1 MRGNFT
7 PRFENKLSGGEEMK
21 NLKKIISLFLCA
33 LLIFNMISIGDFN
46 IFAENL
52 NSAYKTNPKVI
63 SIGTSQDKVQVVEES
78 DGKIVNPLYQDV
90 NIKTYSPKSSFKLY
104 SNKVFSTKKEAA
116 NYLKEEM
123 VKRSGTIEFT
133 IKQKN
138 YSTLYTDL
146 FAMAVEDDENADS
159 SEGDYLFR
167 HWSSYYVDWNDS
179 KSNETKFTFE
189 MEYLS
194 TYKQEQR
201 VDYEVEKVLDELN
214 VYNEDEYTKTK
225 AVHDFITENIVYDY
239 ALKKFSAYD
248 GIVSKN
254 VVCNGYATLTYKMM
268 KDLGVKVRCITGY
281 AGKDYHAWNIG
292 KIGTKWYNIDNT
304 WDAANGDNNYVY
316 YTYFLRNNVDFPNH
330 ERDEQFTTYEFNAS
344 YPMSKTSY
352 IKVDYNNEKFSLN
365 KLQKIIGVGKS
376 FELEGIQ
383 LSYGDEIQSFSSSN
397 ENVVKVDSKGK
408 VTGVNLGYATI
419 TAKTK
424 KGESATCN
432 VKVRYDLSSCK
443 VTQIGNGEKLIS
455 YADNLKPSVVAV
467 HNNKTL
473 EEGKDYSLDYGENT
487 LSGKGTVTV
496 VGIGS
501 YTGKKNVTFKIYPDK
516 VSGVKVLSSTT
527 NSLKIRW
534 DKEGGVTGY
543 RIYRATSKDGK
554 YTEVATVSNKSSNT
568 YTDTGRLS
576 GKTYYYKIRPYKTV
590 DKENLYGDYSS
601 IISGKTKYPSQVKN
615 LKQNSSYKTSVKLS
629 WDKTSYASGYR
640 VYRATSKDGTY
651 KRVAELSGSTNTKF
665 TDNKLSSGKTYYYK
679 VRAYRKVGKDKDH
692 GSYSTIL
699 KASTRCNT
707 PVITSCISS
716 SKKDDTNKT
725 GKLKIS
731 WKKINGAY
739 GYAIYRSDSKN
750 GNYKRI
756 KTIKSGSTLSTY
768 DEGLKIGKIYY
779 YKINAYRTAD
789 IGNIY
794 SYYSD
799 VKSVKVK

>member
-1 MRGNFT
+1 
-7 PRFENKLSGGEEMK
+7 MK
-21 NLKKIISLFLCA
+21 NLKKTISLFLCI
-33 LLIFNMISIGDFN
+33 LLIFNLISIGNFN

-52 NSAYKTNPKVI
+52 NSDYKTNPKVI
-63 SIGTSQDKVQVVEES
+63 SIGTSEDKIEVVKES
-78 DGKIVNPLYQDV
+78 DGKIVNPLYQNA
-90 NIKTYSPKSSFKLY
+90 NIKTYSPKSSYKLY

-138 YSTLYTDL
+138 NSSLYTDL
-146 FAMAVEDDENADS
+146 FAMAVADNENANS
-159 SEGDYLFR
+159 SEGDYLLR

-201 VDYEVEKVLDELN
+201 VDYEVKKVLDELN

-268 KDLGVKVRCITGY
+268 KDLGVKVRCITGF
-281 AGKDYHAWNIG
+281 GGNDYHAWNIG

-316 YTYFLRNNVDFPNH
+316 YTYFLRNNVEFPSH
-330 ERDEQFTTYEFNAS
+330 KRDDQFTTNEFNKS
-344 YPMSKTSY
+344 YPMSETSY
-352 IKVDYNNEKFSLN
+352 GKVDYNNEKFSLN
-365 KLQKIIGVGKS
+365 KLQKTIGVGKS
-376 FELEGIQ
+376 FELYGIQ
-383 LSYGDEIQSFSSSN
+383 LSYGDAIQSFISSN
-397 ENVVKVDSKGK
+397 ENVAKVDSKGN

-424 KGESATCN
+424 KGKIATCN
-432 VKVRYDLSSCK
+432 VKVRYDLSGCK
-443 VTQIGNGEKLIS
+443 VTKIGSGERFTS
-455 YADNLKPSVVAV
+455 YSDNSRPSVVAV
-467 HNNKTL
+467 YSNKTL
-473 EEGKDYSLDYGENT
+473 EEGKDYSLDYGENM
-487 LSGKGTVTV
+487 LSGKGSITL

-501 YTGKKNVTFKIYPDK
+501 YTGKKNVTFKIYPNK

-527 NSLKIRW
+527 NSLNVRW

-543 RIYRATSKDGK
+543 KIYRATSKDGK
-554 YTEVATVSNKSSNT
+554 YTEVGKVSNKSSNT
-568 YTDTGRLS
+568 YTDRGLVS
-576 GKTYYYKIRPYKTV
+576 GKTYYYKIRAYKGV

-601 IISGKTKYPSQVKN
+601 SFSGKTKYPSQVKN
-615 LKQNSSYKTSVKLS
+615 LKQISSYKTSVKLS
-629 WDKTSYASGYR
+629 WDKASYASGYR
-640 VYRATSKDGTY
+640 VYRATSKSGTY
-651 KRVAELSGSTNTKF
+651 KRVAELTGSTNTKF
-665 TDNKLSSGKTYYYK
+665 TDKKLTSGKTYYYK
-679 VRAYRKVGKDKDH
+679 VRAYRNVGKNRDY
-692 GSYSTIL
+692 GSYSTVL
-699 KASTRCNT
+699 KTSTRCNT
-707 PVITSCISS
+707 PVIASCTSS
-716 SKKDDTNKT
+716 SIRNDANKN
-725 GKLKIS
+725 GKVKIS

-739 GYAIYRSDSKN
+739 GYVIYRSESKN

-756 KTIKSGSTLSTY
+756 NTIKSGSTLSAY
-768 DEGLKIGKIYY
+768 DEGLKIGKTYY

-789 IGNIY
+789 IGNVY
-794 SYYSD
+794 SYYSNI
-799 VKSVKVK
+799 KYAKVK

>member
-1 MRGNFT
+1 
-7 PRFENKLSGGEEMK
+7 MK
-21 NLKKIISLFLCA
+21 NLKKTISLFLCA
-33 LLIFNMISIGDFN
+33 LLIFNLISIGDFN
-46 IFAENL
+46 VFAENL
-52 NSAYKTNPKVI
+52 NSAYERNPKII

-78 DGKIVNPLYQDV
+78 DGKIVNPLYQDE

-116 NYLKEEM
+116 NYLKQEM

-138 YSTLYTDL
+138 YSNLYTDL
-146 FAMAVEDDENADS
+146 FAMAVADDENGNS

-167 HWSSYYVDWNDS
+167 HWSSYYVNWNDS
-179 KSNETKFTFE
+179 KSNETKFIFE

-201 VDYEVEKVLDELN
+201 VDYEVKKVLDELN

-268 KDLGVKVRCITGY
+268 KDLGVKVRCITGE
-281 AGKDYHAWNIG
+281 AGNGSHAWNIG
-292 KIGTKWYNIDNT
+292 KIGGKWYNIDNT
-304 WDAANGDNNYVY
+304 WDAANGDNNYVN
-316 YTYFLRNNVDFPNH
+316 YTYFLRNNVEFPDH
-330 ERDEQFTTYEFNAS
+330 KREYQFVTDEFNTS

-352 IKVDYNNEKFSLN
+352 NKVDYNDEKFSLN
-365 KLQKIIGVGKS
+365 KLQKTIGVGKS
-376 FELEGIQ
+376 FELKGIQ
-383 LSYGDEIQSFSSSN
+383 LSYDDEIQSFTSSN
-397 ENVVKVDSKGK
+397 ENVAKVDSKGN
-408 VTGVNLGYATI
+408 VTGLNLGYATI

-432 VKVRYDLSSCK
+432 VKVRYDLSGCK
-443 VTQIGNGEKLIS
+443 VTQIGNGEKFIS
-455 YADNLKPSVVAV
+455 YSDNLKPSVVAV
-467 HNNKTL
+467 YNNKIL
-473 EEGKDYSLDYGENT
+473 EEGKDYSLDYGENM
-487 LSGKGTVTV
+487 LSGKGTTTV
-496 VGIGS
+496 VGIGN
-501 YTGKKNVTFKIYPDK
+501 YTGKKNVTFKIYPNK

-543 RIYRATSKDGK
+543 KIYRATSKDGK

-568 YTDTGRLS
+568 YADTGRLS
-576 GKTYYYKIRPYKTV
+576 GKTYYYKIRSYKTV
-590 DKENLYGDYSS
+590 DKEKLYGDYSS
-601 IISGKTKYPSQVKN
+601 VFYGKTKYPSQVKN
-615 LKQNSSYKTSVKLS
+615 LKQNSSYKTLVKLS
-629 WDKTSYASGYR
+629 WDKASYASGYR
-640 VYRATSKDGTY
+640 VYRTTSKNGTY

-665 TDNKLSSGKTYYYK
+665 TDKNVSSGKTYYYE
-679 VRAYRKVGKDKDH
+679 VRAYRKVGKNRYY

-707 PVITSCISS
+707 PVITSCTSS
-716 SKKDDTNKT
+716 SIKDDANKN
-725 GKLKIS
+725 GKVKIG

-739 GYAIYRSDSKN
+739 GYAIYRSDSEN
-750 GNYKRI
+750 GYYKRI

-768 DEGLKIGKIYY
+768 DEGLKTGKTYY
-779 YKINAYRTAD
+779 YKINTYRTAD
-789 IGNIY
+789 IGNIH
-794 SYYSD
+794 SYYSN